1 MNKWLQNN
9 ELLTLIGAHFKDLIR
24 EPAILFWG
32 IIFPILMSLGLGV
45 AFTKKT
51 DITRKVAVVN
61 NFKAGNALSDS
72 SLIIGRF
79 LNLHVRQENHKE
91 DERTLVIPDEQLGN
105 TTLIFQQKNWDEAIV
120 LLKRGTLTVI
130 MEEKEGHIV
139 YHFDPLNP
147 DAQLTFLKLSGLFG
161 KNETRTIGTNQKIQP
176 LTLTGTRYI
185 DFFIPGLIAM
195 GAMTACMW
203 GISYTIIEKRSKKLL
218 RRMVATPMKRS
229 NFLISLITV
238 RIIMNFI
245 ESGLL
250 LLFAWWA
257 FHITIQGNIPALLIL
272 FLSGN
277 IAFAGLSVVLS
288 CRTDKTEVGNGFINA
303 ITLPMMVLSGIF
315 FSYYNFPEW
324 SIPYIQKLPLT
335 LLADGIRSIFI
346 EGGGFGVIAWPSIIL
361 TSFGVLFFA
370 IGLKVFKWY

>member
-9 ELLTLIGAHFKDLIR
+9 ELLSLIGAHFKDLIR

-51 DITRKVAVVN
+51 DITRKIAVVN
-61 NFKAGNALSDS
+61 KIETVNALSDS
-72 SLIIGRF
+72 NLAIGRL
-79 LNLHVRQENHKE
+79 LNLHSKQGKN
-91 DERTLVIPDEQLGN
+91 DESRTLVIPDEQLGN
-105 TTLIFQQKNWDEAIV
+105 TTLIFQQKKWEEAIV

-130 MEEKEGHIV
+130 MEEKDGHIV

-161 KNETRTIGTNQKIQP
+161 KNEIRSIETNQKIEP

-238 RIIMNFI
+238 RIVMNFL

-257 FHITIQGNIPALLIL
+257 FNITIQGNIPALLVL

-346 EGGGFGVIAWPSIIL
+346 EGAGFGVIAWPSIIL
-361 TSFGVLFFA
+361 TGFGVIFFA
-370 IGLKVFKWY
+370 IGLRVFKWY